1 MADLSEQLDEMLQ
14 EIGGVVNLTIEER
27 EEITQAGADVLA
39 ENLKQATKDA
49 GHYNANRKVG
59 KMKHLADS
67 VETGKLVGTVSDG
80 STAVGFTGSE
90 DTRGI
95 PHARVAHWLNDG
107 TRRKTK
113 DGKIVN
119 VPGDSFIDNARD
131 KSQNEVLEAQSKV
144 LKKIQE
150 KKWGSS

>member
-39 ENLKQATKDA
+39 KNLKQATKDA

-59 KMKHLADS
+59 DMTHLADS
-67 VETGKLVGTVSDG
+67 IETGKLVGTVSDG
-80 STAVGFTGSE
+80 SNAVGFTKS
-90 DTRGI
+90 DKQGI
-95 PHARVAHWLNDG
+95 NHARLAHWLNDG
-107 TRRKTK
+107 TRRTTK

-119 VPGDSFIDNARD
+119 VPGDSFMDKARD
-131 KSQNEVLEAQSKV
+131 QSADEVLAAQSKV
-144 LKKIQE
+144 FKRIVEE
-150 KKWGSS
+150 KRGHS

>member
-1 MADLSEQLDEMLQ
+1 MASLSEQLDEMLK

-27 EEITQAGADVLA
+27 EEVTQAGADVLA
-39 ENLKQATKDA
+39 KNFKQATKDA
-49 GHYNANRKVG
+49 GHYNTDRKVG
-59 KMKHLADS
+59 KMTHLADS
-67 VETGKLVGTVSDG
+67 VDVGNLDGTKSDG
-80 STAVGFTGSE
+80 STAVGFTKK
-90 DTRGI
+90 DAN
-95 PHARVAHWLNDG
+95 HARIARFLNDG

-144 LKKIQE
+144 FKRIVEGKR
-150 KKWGSS
+150 GHS

>member
-39 ENLKQATKDA
+39 KNLKQATKDA
-49 GHYNANRKVG
+49 GHYNANRKIV
-59 KMKHLADS
+59 KMQHLADS

-80 STAVGFTGSE
+80 SNAVGFTKS
-90 DTRGI
+90 DKQGI
-95 PHARVAHWLNDG
+95 NHARLAHWLNDG

-113 DGKIVN
+113 DGKIVY
-119 VPGDSFIDNARD
+119 VPGDSFMDKARD
-131 KSQNEVLEAQSKV
+131 ESSDEVLAAQSKV
-144 LKKIQE
+144 FKRIVEGKR
-150 KKWGSS
+150 GSS

>member
-39 ENLKQATKDA
+39 ENLKQATKNA
-49 GHYNANRKVG
+49 GHYNANREIG

-67 VETGKLVGTVSDG
+67 VDVGNLDGTKADG
-80 STAVGFTGSE
+80 STAVGFTKK
-90 DTRGI
+90 DAN
-95 PHARVAHWLNDG
+95 HARIARFLNDG

>member
-1 MADLSEQLDEMLQ
+1 MASLSEQLDEMLK

-27 EEITQAGADVLA
+27 EEVTQAGADVLA
-39 ENLKQATKDA
+39 KNLKQATKDA
-49 GHYNANRKVG
+49 GHYNADRKTG
-59 KMKHLADS
+59 KMTHLADS
-67 VETGKLVGTVSDG
+67 VDVGNLDGTKSDG
-80 STAVGFTGSE
+80 STAVGFTKK
-90 DTRGI
+90 DAN
-95 PHARVAHWLNDG
+95 HARIARFLNDG

-150 KKWGSS
+150 KKRGSS

>member
-39 ENLKQATKDA
+39 KNLKQATKDA
-49 GHYNANRKVG
+49 GHYNANREIG

-107 TRRKTK
+107 TRRITK

-119 VPGDSFIDNARD
+119 VPGDSFMDNARD
-131 KSQNEVLEAQSKV
+131 KSQKEVLEAQSKV
-144 LKKIQE
+144 FKRIVEGKR
-150 KKWGSS
+150 GHS

>member
-1 MADLSEQLDEMLQ
+1 MASLSEQLDEMLQ

-39 ENLKQATKDA
+39 KNLKQATKDA
-49 GHYNANRKVG
+49 GHYNTNRKVG

-67 VETGKLVGTVSDG
+67 VETGKLIGTVSDG
-80 STAVGFTGSE
+80 SNAVGFTKSE

-107 TRRKTK
+107 TRRITK

-119 VPGDSFIDNARD
+119 VPGDSFMDKAREESSD
-131 KSQNEVLEAQSKV
+131 EVLAAQSKV
-144 LKKIQE
+144 FKRIVE
-150 KKWGSS
+150 GERGSS

>member
-39 ENLKQATKDA
+39 KNLKQATKDA
-49 GHYNANRKVG
+49 GHYDANRKIG
-59 KMKHLADS
+59 KIKHLADS
-67 VETGKLVGTVSDG
+67 VEIGKLVGTVSDG
-80 STAVGFTGSE
+80 SNAVGFTKS
-90 DTRGI
+90 DKQGI
-95 PHARVAHWLNDG
+95 NHARLAHWLNDG
-107 TRRKTK
+107 TRRITK

-131 KSQNEVLEAQSKV
+131 KSQKEVLEAQSKV